1 MSFLSTRTSN
11 KRGVDNLSNLISL
24 GFTYISINPAP
35 QIWKKLMRKSFFKY
49 TNWCRSTELA
59 LFSSVPRLAIAY
71 QIPLIWWGEN
81 TALQL
86 GDTKVLGKSGS
97 DGNNLRASNT
107 LAGGDFSWLLS
118 NEITKNKILQYLYP
132 SIEEME
138 RAKLKISFLGYFWK
152 LWSLRDNGLY
162 SALRGLDIRKEL
174 IKRYWGYHWGNSFR
188 RRLGNI
194 KSND

>member
-1 MSFLSTRTSN
+1 M
-11 KRGVDNLSNLISL
+11 V
-24 GFTYISINPAP
+24 
-35 QIWKKLMRKSFFKY
+35 
-49 TNWCRSTELA
+49 
-59 LFSSVPRLAIAY
+59 
-71 QIPLIWWGEN
+71 GEN

-162 SALRGLDIRKEL
+162 SALRGLDIRKEHPKDIGDITGVTAL
-174 IKRYWGYHWGNSFR
+174 DEDWVTLNQMIKYYKYGFGRVADYVNEDIRNERITRDEGIELLKKYDGHCSESYIISFV
-188 RRLGNI
+188 I
-194 KSND
+194 YQYIS